1 MKKLTVNAPGRI
13 NIIGE
18 HTDYNLGYVLPTAI
32 DKGLTFTFKK
42 NGTPSTC
49 EVESK
54 GYGDPHIF
62 DFTTMERSTNT
73 WHNYIQ
79 GVVSEILKIL
89 KHRTSNKLQ
98 GFNCSIESN
107 LPVGS
112 GVSSSAA
119 LECGLS
125 YGLNELFGLGLSKI
139 EMVKLSQQADHN
151 YVGIKSGIMD
161 QFASMMSREGH
172 VILLDCRS
180 LDYEYIP
187 LDLGDYT
194 FLLLNSGVS
203 HQLADSEYN
212 TRQQECQEGVEVL
225 RKNHPEVDSLRDVT
239 TAMLEAYKD
248 HLSSTVRRRAHF
260 VVEEN
265 ARVLAVVKALQSGD
279 LPKLGELMYASHAGL
294 RHDYEVSCKE
304 LDFLVDYTRDYKEV
318 LGARIMG
325 GGFGGCS
332 INLIKNSFVD
342 SFIQIISDAYKKKF
356 NIDLTH
362 FLAKPSQGVSLV

>member
-1 MKKLTVNAPGRI
+1 MKKLTIKAPGRI

-32 DKGLTFTFKK
+32 DKCLTFTFEI
-42 NGTPSTC
+42 NETPSTC
-49 EVESK
+49 KVTSV

-62 DFTTMERSTNT
+62 DFKTMEQSTNT

-79 GVVSEILKIL
+79 GVVSEILKKSHGL
-89 KHRTSNKLQ
+89 R
-98 GFNCSIESN
+98 GFDCQIESN
-107 LPVGS
+107 LPVGY

-125 YGLNELFGLGLSKI
+125 YGLNELFNLGLGKI
-139 EMVKLSQQADHN
+139 EMVQLSQQADHN

-161 QFASMMSREGH
+161 QFASMMSKEGH

-187 LDLGDYT
+187 LELGDYT

-212 TRQQECQEGVEVL
+212 TRQQECQEGV
-225 RKNHPEVDSLRDVT
+225 RIINKKYSAVDSLRDVT
-239 TAMLEAYKD
+239 PEMLKYLKTSISNAQSPIFNRCK
-248 HLSSTVRRRAHF
+248 F

-265 ARVLAVVKALQSGD
+265 ERVLQAVDALKNGN
-279 LPKLGELMYASHAGL
+279 LIRLGELMYTTHEGL
-294 RHDYEVSCKE
+294 RHDYEVSCRE
-304 LDFLVDYTRDYKEV
+304 LDFLVDFTKDHEEV

-332 INLIKNSFVD
+332 INLIHQDYIEAFIKKVIEAYETKFDIELNCFVAIPSSGVRIIKN
-342 SFIQIISDAYKKKF
+342 
-356 NIDLTH
+356 
-362 FLAKPSQGVSLV
+362 